1 MVGTFQ
7 GFYYDF
13 QPSLYIMEDLAVVD
27 VYLSRGEY
35 PSGLS
40 KGENANL
47 RRKCR
52 NNFKLEEGVLYYKK
66 ANEDSDWK
74 ICVRSMDETKKI
86 IESCHAGVGG
96 R

>member
-1 MVGTFQ
+1 
-7 GFYYDF
+7 
-13 QPSLYIMEDLAVVD
+13 MEDLAVVD
-27 VYLSRGEY
+27 AYLSRGEY

-40 KGENANL
+40 KGEKANL

-66 ANEDSDWK
+66 ANKDSDWK
-74 ICVRSMDETKKI
+74 ICVRS

-96 R
+96 RYSSYIKTGIKC